1 MNNNSR
7 HLAVL
12 ATFAAVVAPMTAAQ
26 AQYYGG
32 TSQPA
37 PLYPYAVQNSYAVS
51 RGQPYAVEV
60 APNTYVIQRP
70 AAHPS
75 RNYPYAGGRRAAKP
89 APQKTTRKFDRPPK
103 PVDHALV
110 EELRNRVPAGEQAD
124 RAPKKGGVINTV
136 KIVRDRPIVVETQR
150 VVDDPP
156 RIIDRHQ
163 VVEDPPSG
171 STGGP
176 VVVEEAPPVQ
186 PGRRG
191 DTKRRVIAADAEVTI
206 LGPDRMSIQLFR
218 KGEGPRARARA
229 D

>member
-1 MNNNSR
+1 M
-7 HLAVL
+7 
-12 ATFAAVVAPMTAAQ
+12 
-26 AQYYGG
+26 
-32 TSQPA
+32 
-37 PLYPYAVQNSYAVS
+37 
-51 RGQPYAVEV
+51 
-60 APNTYVIQRP
+60 IQRP
-70 AAHPS
+70 TAS

-89 APQKTTRKFDRPPK
+89 APQKTARKFDRPPK

-110 EELRNRVPAGEQAD
+110 EELRNRIPAGEQAD
-124 RAPKKGGVINTV
+124 RAGSKRGVVNTV

-156 RIIDRHQ
+156 RVIDRQ
-163 VVEDPPSG
+163 QIVDDAPVG
-171 STGGP
+171 SQGGP
-176 VVVEEAPPVQ
+176 VVVEEAPPIQ